1 MQSLP
6 TEMPATED
14 TEQEIII
21 AVMGVTGTPMSIQT
35 NSALAKISVR
45 HG

>member
-14 TEQEIII
+14 AEQEIII
-21 AVMGVTGTPMSIQT
+21 AVMGVTGNTHKYLRP
-35 NSALAKISVR
+35 AV
-45 HG
+45 H